1 MISDITRDDLLFG
14 AAAVGN
20 SHHAEIY
27 QEPELLQ
34 ALLNYNSACEIEPS
48 MVELIPTEEYCRI
61 YLKNIFVLMMMR
73 SVKKISDEG
82 YRAGAVAQIFGGF
95 SEVDIPIGCYT
106 GQASEVSIVSVQ
118 STQYVTFSLSRKWIK
133 SQPLHR
139 N

>member
-61 YLKNIFVLMMMR
+61 YLKNIFVLIMMR
-73 SVKKISDEG
+73 SVKKFQMKVIEQVLWLRSSVDFLKLTSLL
-82 YRAGAVAQIFGGF
+82 GAILVRH
-95 SEVDIPIGCYT
+95 
-106 GQASEVSIVSVQ
+106 
-118 STQYVTFSLSRKWIK
+118 LK
-133 SQPLHR
+133 
-139 N
+139 